1 MKTAAQVWE
10 EQMQQIFDLCVDR
23 QELVQLLDAPVAA
36 TNETPVQQRELQ
48 GSCA

>member
-1 MKTAAQVWE
+1 MKTAAQAWE

-23 QELVQLLDAPVAA
+23 QELMQLLSEAA
-36 TNETPVQQRELQ
+36 SETPVQMSEPQ

>member
-1 MKTAAQVWE
+1 MKTAAQAWE

-23 QELVQLLDAPVAA
+23 EELVQLNAPVAA
-36 TNETPVQQRELQ
+36 RETEAPVRMPELQ